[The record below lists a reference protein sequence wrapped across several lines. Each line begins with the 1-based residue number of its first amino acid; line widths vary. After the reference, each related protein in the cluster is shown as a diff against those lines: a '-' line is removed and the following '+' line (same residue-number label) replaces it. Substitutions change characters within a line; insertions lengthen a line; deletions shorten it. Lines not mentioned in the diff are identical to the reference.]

1 MIRLPCTEE
10 EIEALRYE
18 HFHYPHPRVQ
28 MNSLFAP
35 SNLVMYLTFFYP
47 DGSQAKV

>member
-1 MIRLPCTEE
+1 VIRLQFTEE

-28 MNSLFAP
+28 MKMGVALLKGRKKSIR
-35 SNLVMYLTFFYP
+35 T
-47 DGSQAKV
+47 G

>member
-1 MIRLPCTEE
+1 VIRLQFTEE

-28 MNSLFAP
+28 MKMAA
-35 SNLVMYLTFFYP
+35 V
-47 DGSQAKV
+47 